1 MCLMQELKESLAQ
14 FGKQVM
20 GWHKTTCILLPSS
33 NSLVGFG
40 LSSKVSPGSNSCCSF
55 APKICISMPD
65 SKAKVCNQ
73 ELTQ

>member
-33 NSLVGFG
+33 NSLVGVG
-40 LSSKVSPGSNSCCSF
+40 LSSKVSPGSKSCCSF
-55 APKICISMPD
+55 APKSASTSLI
-65 SKAKVCNQ
+65 AKPKTATRN
-73 ELTQ
+73 